1 MIADKVRST
10 SADDMN
16 KMGLEVISFTIKEV
30 RDENEYITN
39 MGRPDVA
46 RIRRDAEVAAA
57 EANRDIAIRQA
68 DTQREAAVARAAADQ
83 ERVIAETASKTRQ
96 AEAQRDLDVKSAEY
110 EASVKKTKA
119 QADRAYDIETNIQ
132 EQQVVAEKVR
142 IDRVQREE
150 QIKVQEAEIKRREL
164 ELMATVQKAAEAERA
179 KILALAEAE
188 RQRLSLEATGRA
200 EAIRQQGMAEAEII
214 KAKGEA
220 EAEAMRVKADAFQQY
235 NQAAVLDKV
244 LTGLPEVVRAM
255 AEPLTKV
262 DKITVVS
269 TGGNG
274 SHGAG
279 VNQITADVAQMIAQ
293 VPALLETLTGMK
305 VGDLMQQVPQLRQG
319 GESTNGSNGTVKK
332 GVED

>member
-1 MIADKVRST
+1 
-10 SADDMN
+10 
-16 KMGLEVISFTIKEV
+16 
-30 RDENEYITN
+30 
-39 MGRPDVA
+39 
-46 RIRRDAEVAAA
+46 
-57 EANRDIAIRQA
+57 
-68 DTQREAAVARAAADQ
+68 
-83 ERVIAETASKTRQ
+83 
-96 AEAQRDLDVKSAEY
+96 
-110 EASVKKTKA
+110 
-119 QADRAYDIETNIQ
+119 
-132 EQQVVAEKVR
+132 
-142 IDRVQREE
+142 
-150 QIKVQEAEIKRREL
+150 
-164 ELMATVQKAAEAERA
+164 MATVQKAAEAERA

-188 RQRLSLEATGRA
+188 RQRLALEATGRA
-200 EAIRQQGMAEAEII
+200 DAIRQQGMAEAEII

-319 GESTNGSNGTVKK
+319 NDSTNGTGNK
-332 GVED
+332 E